1 MRQSAPGEKET
12 AGGRKG
18 EGNRMPTYR
27 EFREQVRRR
36 KRKRAMRRALIF
48 VVVVAAVLAAAY
60 GAICLLG
67 EPSWLKGGDQT
78 QSTPQSTSMTQSTP
92 QGESTPESG
101 SEAQSAAQ
109 SQQPASPAAEGTAA
123 AWDTMQPLEKTL
135 DQTVNSPDFRLL
147 GLPENGQVDM
157 KYFDRTAILG
167 DSVSQGWNAYNT
179 SDMKEHAF
187 VCAYKNIGP
196 SQVVNN
202 EVADPGE
209 NSGRAP
215 EAIFDTII
223 NSNPKRLYILLGT
236 NALVRNDDAAEQSY
250 LAYYSQMLDK
260 FREALGSEVDIYV
273 QSVTPVRP
281 GVKQPGLYRE
291 RIQRV
296 NSELAKMAVEKGCYF
311 INLHEVLA
319 DENGDLRADLA
330 AQDGVHLNA
339 SAYPLVRDYLTTH
352 TAYNPENPYLEGSPY
367 YKAAE

>member
-1 MRQSAPGEKET
+1 
-12 AGGRKG
+12 
-18 EGNRMPTYR
+18 MPTYR
-27 EFREQVRRR
+27 EFREQVR
-36 KRKRAMRRALIF
+36 KRKRRRALRRALIF

-60 GAICLLG
+60 GAIRLMG
-67 EPSWLKGGDQT
+67 KPMSWLPGMA
-78 QSTPQSTSMTQSTP
+78 QSTPQSSVAQSAVQSESAQAGTSAPQSASPTQSPAPVSPAP
-92 QGESTPESG
+92 QGE
-101 SEAQSAAQ
+101 
-109 SQQPASPAAEGTAA
+109 AA

-135 DQTVNSPDFRLL
+135 NQTVNSPDFRLL

-167 DSVSQGWNAYNT
+167 DSVSQGWNVFNT

-202 EVADPGE
+202 EVADPGDG
-209 NSGRAP
+209 SGREP
-215 EAIFDTII
+215 EPIFDTII

-260 FREALGSEVDIYV
+260 FREALGSEVAIYV

-281 GVKQPGLYRE
+281 GVSQPGLYRE

-296 NSELAKMAVEKGCYF
+296 NNELAKMAVEKGCYF

-339 SAYPLVRDYLTTH
+339 SAYPLVRAYLTTH

>member
-1 MRQSAPGEKET
+1 
-12 AGGRKG
+12 
-18 EGNRMPTYR
+18 MPTYR

-36 KRKRAMRRALIF
+36 KRKRAARRALIF
-48 VVVVAAVLAAAY
+48 VVVVAAVMAAAY
-60 GAICLLG
+60 GAIRLM
-67 EPSWLKGGDQT
+67 GGLPGTDKSQST
-78 QSTPQSTSMTQSTP
+78 AQSESVAQSTAQSQSTPESTPQSESTSQSQP
-92 QGESTPESG
+92 AASLAAQGET
-101 SEAQSAAQ
+101 
-109 SQQPASPAAEGTAA
+109 A

-147 GLPENGQVDM
+147 AVPENGQEEM
-157 KYFDRTAILG
+157 KYFHRTAIVG
-167 DSVSQGWNAYNT
+167 DSVSQGWNVFGT

-202 EVADPGE
+202 EVADPGDG
-209 NSGRAP
+209 SGREP

-250 LAYYSQMLDK
+250 LAYYNQMLDK
-260 FREALGSEVDIYV
+260 FREALGSEVAIYV

-281 GVKQPGLYRE
+281 GVSQPGLYRE

-296 NSELAKMAVEKGCYF
+296 NNELAKMAVEKGCYF
-311 INLHEVLA
+311 INLHDVLA
-319 DENGDLRADLA
+319 DENGDLREDLA
-330 AQDGVHLNA
+330 ARDGVHLNKN
-339 SAYPLVRDYLTTH
+339 AYPLLRDYLTTH
-352 TAYNPENPYLEGSPY
+352 TVYNPENPYLEGSPY

>member
-1 MRQSAPGEKET
+1 
-12 AGGRKG
+12 
-18 EGNRMPTYR
+18 MPTYR

-36 KRKRAMRRALIF
+36 KRKRAMRRALLF
-48 VVVVAAVLAAAY
+48 VVVVAAVMAAAY
-60 GAICLLG
+60 GVIRLTGGLPWAG
-67 EPSWLKGGDQT
+67 ESGSTAQSQGTVQSTTQSQT
-78 QSTPQSTSMTQSTP
+78 TPESESTPQS
-92 QGESTPESG
+92 ESTS
-101 SEAQSAAQ
+101 QSAASLTAQ
-109 SQQPASPAAEGTAA
+109 DGAA
-123 AWDTMQPLEKTL
+123 AWDTMQPLTKTL
-135 DQTVNSPDFRLL
+135 DQTINSTDFRLL
-147 GLPENGQVDM
+147 AVPENGQVDM

-167 DSVSQGWNAYNT
+167 DSVSQGWNVFGT

-202 EVADPGE
+202 EVADPGDG
-209 NSGRAP
+209 SGREP

-260 FREALGSEVDIYV
+260 FREALGSEVAIYV

-281 GVKQPGLYRE
+281 GVSQPGLYRE

-296 NSELAKMAVEKGCYF
+296 NNELAKMAVEKGCYF
-311 INLHEVLA
+311 INLHDVLA

-330 AQDGVHLNA
+330 AADGVHLNA

-352 TAYNPENPYLEGSPY
+352 TVYNPENPYLEGSPY

>member
-1 MRQSAPGEKET
+1 
-12 AGGRKG
+12 
-18 EGNRMPTYR
+18 MPTYR

-48 VVVVAAVLAAAY
+48 VVVVAVVLAAAY
-60 GAICLLG
+60 GAIRLFGLPG
-67 EPSWLKGGDQT
+67 ADKAESTVQSQSTAQSTSQSQT
-78 QSTPQSTSMTQSTP
+78 AAESESTPQSESTSQPAASLTA
-92 QGESTPESG
+92 QGET
-101 SEAQSAAQ
+101 
-109 SQQPASPAAEGTAA
+109 A

-147 GLPENGQVDM
+147 AVPENGQVDM

-167 DSVSQGWNAYNT
+167 DSVSQGWNVFGT

-209 NSGRAP
+209 NSGQEP

-260 FREALGSEVDIYV
+260 FREALGSEVAIYV

-281 GVKQPGLYRE
+281 GVSQPGLYRE

-296 NSELAKMAVEKGCYF
+296 NSALAKMAVEKGCYF
-311 INLHEVLA
+311 INLHDVLA
-319 DENGDLRADLA
+319 DENGDLREDLA
-330 AQDGVHLNA
+330 APDGVHLNEK
-339 SAYPLVRDYLTTH
+339 AYPLLRDYLTTH
-352 TAYNPENPYLEGSPY
+352 TVYNPENPYLEGSPY

>member
-1 MRQSAPGEKET
+1 
-12 AGGRKG
+12 
-18 EGNRMPTYR
+18 MPTYR

-36 KRKRAMRRALIF
+36 KRKRALRRALIF

-60 GAICLLG
+60 GAIRLFGLPG
-67 EPSWLKGGDQT
+67 ADKS
-78 QSTPQSTSMTQSTP
+78 QSTAQSESTAQSTSQSQP
-92 QGESTPESG
+92 VPESG
-101 SEAQSAAQ
+101 STSQSESTSQTQPAANLAAQ
-109 SQQPASPAAEGTAA
+109 RENA

-147 GLPENGQVDM
+147 AVPENGQVDM

-167 DSVSQGWNAYNT
+167 DSVSQGWNVFGT

-202 EVADPGE
+202 EVADPGDG
-209 NSGRAP
+209 SGREP

-260 FREALGSEVDIYV
+260 FREALGSEVAIYV

-281 GVKQPGLYRE
+281 GVSQPGLYRE

-296 NSELAKMAVEKGCYF
+296 NNELAKMAVEKGCYF
-311 INLHEVLA
+311 INLHDVLS
-319 DENGDLRADLA
+319 DENGDLREDLA
-330 AQDGVHLNA
+330 AADGVHLNEK
-339 SAYPLVRDYLTTH
+339 AYPLLRDYLTTH
-352 TAYNPENPYLEGSPY
+352 TVYNPENPYLEGSPY

>member
-60 GAICLLG
+60 GAIRLLG

-78 QSTPQSTSMTQSTP
+78 QSTPQSISTAQSTP

-101 SEAQSAAQ
+101 SGAQSAVQ
-109 SQQPASPAAEGTAA
+109 SQPPATPSAEGTAA

-223 NSNPKRLYILLGT
+223 NLSDTEN
-236 NALVRNDDAAEQSY
+236 LVTVMWANEQFDPSHP
-250 LAYYSQMLDK
+250 DT
-260 FREALGSEVDIYV
+260 FG
-273 QSVTPVRP
+273 
-281 GVKQPGLYRE
+281 
-291 RIQRV
+291 
-296 NSELAKMAVEKGCYF
+296 
-311 INLHEVLA
+311 
-319 DENGDLRADLA
+319 EN
-330 AQDGVHLNA
+330 V
-339 SAYPLVRDYLTTH
+339 
-352 TAYNPENPYLEGSPY
+352 
-367 YKAAE
+367 

>member
-1 MRQSAPGEKET
+1 MLRGVAATTAALLTLSTVAYGVAKSDLAIGWVDGFFGINDRTIYEDRVTEVPGYTIPGATEGYSYLKGKQYETTYESADKYATALKEHAIKQGEEGFALLKNDNDALPLNKST
-12 AGGRKG
+12 AGKK
-18 EGNRMPTYR
+18 
-27 EFREQVRRR
+27 V
-36 KRKRAMRRALIF
+36 ALF
-48 VVVVAAVLAAAY
+48 
-60 GAICLLG
+60 
-67 EPSWLKGGDQT
+67 
-78 QSTPQSTSMTQSTP
+78 
-92 QGESTPESG
+92 
-101 SEAQSAAQ
+101 
-109 SQQPASPAAEGTAA
+109 
-123 AWDTMQPLEKTL
+123 
-135 DQTVNSPDFRLL
+135 
-147 GLPENGQVDM
+147 
-157 KYFDRTAILG
+157 
-167 DSVSQGWNAYNT
+167 GWNAYNT

-209 NSGRAP
+209 NSGREP
-215 EAIFDTII
+215 EPIFDTII

>member
-1 MRQSAPGEKET
+1 
-12 AGGRKG
+12 
-18 EGNRMPTYR
+18 MPTYR

-36 KRKRAMRRALIF
+36 RRKKALCRAAAF
-48 VVVVAAVLAAAY
+48 VVVVAAVLGAAY
-60 GAICLLG
+60 GVIRLFGG
-67 EPSWLKGGDQT
+67 EGALPFGAAQSQGTASSQGQT
-78 QSTPQSTSMTQSTP
+78 QSESTPQSQAASTP
-92 QGESTPESG
+92 AASGVPTAGLAPENDL
-101 SEAQSAAQ
+101 
-109 SQQPASPAAEGTAA
+109 TA

-147 GLPENGQVDM
+147 ALPENGQVDM

-167 DSVSQGWNAYNT
+167 DSVSQGWNVFGT

-202 EVADPGE
+202 EVADPGQG
-209 NSGRAP
+209 SGREP
-215 EAIFDTII
+215 EPIFDTII

-250 LAYYSQMLDK
+250 LAYYGQMLDK
-260 FREALGSEVDIYV
+260 FREALGSEVAIYV

-281 GVKQPGLYRE
+281 GVSQPGLYRE

-296 NSELAKMAVEKGCYF
+296 NNELAQMAVEKGCYF
-311 INLHEVLA
+311 INLHDVLA

-330 AQDGVHLNA
+330 AADGVHLNA
-339 SAYPLVRDYLTTH
+339 TAYPLVRDYLTTH

-367 YKAAE
+367 YKAAQ

>member
-1 MRQSAPGEKET
+1 
-12 AGGRKG
+12 
-18 EGNRMPTYR
+18 MPTYR

-48 VVVVAAVLAAAY
+48 VVVVAAALAAAY
-60 GAICLLG
+60 GAIRLLG
-67 EPSWLKGGDQT
+67 VPAKDATPDAVQSQS
-78 QSTPQSTSMTQSTP
+78 QSTAQSGSESTAP
-92 QGESTPESG
+92 GESAAQTGPESG
-101 SEAQSAAQ
+101 ST
-109 SQQPASPAAEGTAA
+109 ASGTPAAGTSAQGEAA
-123 AWDTMQPLEKTL
+123 AWDTLQPLEKTL
-135 DQTVNSPDFRLL
+135 DQTVNAPDFRLL
-147 GLPENGQVDM
+147 ALPENGQVDM

-167 DSVSQGWNAYNT
+167 DSVSQGWNVFDT

-202 EVADPGE
+202 EVADPGDG
-209 NSGRAP
+209 SGREP

-260 FREALGSEVDIYV
+260 FRESLGSEVAIYV

-281 GVKQPGLYRE
+281 GVSQPGLYRE

-296 NSELAKMAVEKGCYF
+296 NNELAQMAVEKGCYF
-311 INLHEVLA
+311 INLHDVLA

-330 AQDGVHLNA
+330 AADGVHLNA

>member
-1 MRQSAPGEKET
+1 
-12 AGGRKG
+12 
-18 EGNRMPTYR
+18 MPTYR

-36 KRKRAMRRALIF
+36 KRKRALRRAAIF
-48 VVVVAAVLAAAY
+48 IVVVAAVAAAAY
-60 GAICLLG
+60 GAIRLLG
-67 EPSWLKGGDQT
+67 DKHPGDPAEGQSVAQSQST
-78 QSTPQSTSMTQSTP
+78 SQSQSMPESQSTPQATP
-92 QGESTPESG
+92 QTQ
-101 SEAQSAAQ
+101 ATAAQ
-109 SQQPASPAAEGTAA
+109 TA

-147 GLPENGQVDM
+147 ALPENGQVDM

-167 DSVSQGWNAYNT
+167 DSVSQGWNVFGT

-202 EVADPGE
+202 EVADPGQG
-209 NSGRAP
+209 SGREP
-215 EAIFDTII
+215 EPIFDTII

-260 FREALGSEVDIYV
+260 FRESLGSEVAIYV

-296 NSELAKMAVEKGCYF
+296 NNELAKMAVEKGCYF

-352 TAYNPENPYLEGSPY
+352 TAYHPENPYLEGSPY